1 MNNPFDFLKNMGQ
14 LQNQMQQLQNKMQ
27 DTTATGEAGA
37 GMVKVTVNGLC
48 NVQSVSIDAQL
59 MTPEDQHTV
68 EVLVASATN
77 EAIKKVTSINNEEM
91 GKVTG
96 GLNVPGLNGLL

>member
-14 LQNQMQQLQNKMQ
+14 LQNQMQQLQSKMQ
-27 DTTATGEAGA
+27 ETTATGEAGA

-59 MTPEDQHTV
+59 MTAEDQHTV

-77 EAIKKVTSINNEEM
+77 EAIKKVQELIKEQGM
-91 GKVTG
+91 GMLG
-96 GLNVPGLNGLL
+96 GMQS

>member
-1 MNNPFDFLKNMGQ
+1 MNNPFDLLKNMGE
-14 LQNQMQQLQNKMQ
+14 LQNQMQQLQSQMQ
-27 DTTATGEAGA
+27 STTATGEAGA

-48 NVQSVSIDAQL
+48 NVQAVSIDPAL

-77 EAIKKVTSINNEEM
+77 EAIKKVQDAIKEKGM
-91 GKVTG
+91 GMLG
-96 GLNVPGLNGLL
+96 GVRS

>member
-14 LQNQMQQLQNKMQ
+14 LQNQMQQLQSKMQ
-27 DTTATGEAGA
+27 TTTATGEAGA
-37 GMVKVTVNGLC
+37 GMVKVSVNGLC
-48 NVQSVSIDAQL
+48 NVQSVSIDRQL

-77 EAIKKVTSINNEEM
+77 EAIKKVQELIKEQGM
-91 GKVTG
+91 GMLG
-96 GLNVPGLNGLL
+96 GMPS

>member
-14 LQNQMQQLQNKMQ
+14 LQNQMQQLQSKMQ
-27 DTTATGEAGA
+27 TTTATGESGA
-37 GMVKVTVNGLC
+37 GMVKVSVNGLC
-48 NVQSVSIDAQL
+48 NVQSVSIDSQL

-77 EAIKKVTSINNEEM
+77 EAIKKVQELIKEQGM
-91 GKVTG
+91 GMLG
-96 GLNVPGLNGLL
+96 GMPS

>member
-1 MNNPFDFLKNMGQ
+1 MNNPFELLKNMGQ
-14 LQNQMQQLQNKMQ
+14 LQSQMQQLQSQMES
-27 DTTATGEAGA
+27 TTAVGESGA

-59 MTPEDQHTV
+59 MTPENQHTV

-77 EAIKKVTSINNEEM
+77 EAIKKVQDHLKKM
-91 GKVTG
+91 GMGMLG
-96 GLNVPGLNGLL
+96 GLSS

>member
-14 LQNQMQQLQNKMQ
+14 LQNQMQQLQNKRQ

-77 EAIKKVTSINNEEM
+77 EAIKKVQELIKEQGM
-91 GKVTG
+91 GMLG
-96 GLNVPGLNGLL
+96 GMPS

>member
-68 EVLVASATN
+68 EVLVASATD
-77 EAIKKVTSINNEEM
+77 EAIKKVQELIKEQGM
-91 GKVTG
+91 GMLG
-96 GLNVPGLNGLL
+96 GMPS